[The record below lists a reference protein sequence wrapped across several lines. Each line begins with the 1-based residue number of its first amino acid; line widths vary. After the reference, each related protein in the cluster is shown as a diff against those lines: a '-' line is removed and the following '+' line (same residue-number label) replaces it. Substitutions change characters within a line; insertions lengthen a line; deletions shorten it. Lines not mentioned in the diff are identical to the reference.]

1 LNEPADQARRS
12 VEAARAAVV
21 SAWLKVRDADGAS
34 SSSSPPDGAE
44 TAAIGKESAG
54 EEKSLLDRYMPTPQ
68 AAAVAVMALLA
79 AGVIIGAV
87 TDPLAQSAGRSTILV
102 SVPSP
107 QPEAEAAE
115 PEPGG
120 RTFEEKPPVAESVP
134 APAPAPPPVEI
145 VEEGGEEAAPPKEKP
160 PFELPEGTLPPV
172 THLFMI
178 VLGEGGYE
186 TAFGKASTSPYL
198 AETLAGR
205 GEVLENYYAV
215 TQGVL
220 ANEIAIL
227 SGQGPT
233 PQTAAGCP
241 EYADISP
248 GTVDPATVGSTEQ
261 VEGAGCV
268 YPATTPT
275 LLGQLKA
282 AGQTWKA
289 YVESP
294 PASTQ
299 PLCGPGP
306 DPVAEFHSL
315 LDNGECSES
324 TVGIDQLATDL
335 KKASTE
341 VPALSYIHPN
351 ACHDGS
357 ETPCAPG
364 QPAGLAGAEAFLSSV
379 VPEIEESDA
388 YKVGGMIAIT
398 FAQAPQAGP
407 APDSSACCATPEY
420 PNLPLAAAVQP
431 DPQGVKP
438 SGGGGRVGMLLLSPY
453 VLAGSVAEGYFNHFS
468 FLCSVEELF
477 GLTPLGYAA
486 EPVVQPFDESVY
498 NNIES

>member
-1 LNEPADQARRS
+1 MNDPADQTRRS
-12 VEAARAAVV
+12 VDAAKAAVV
-21 SAWLKVRDADGAS
+21 SAWLKVRDADRAP
-34 SSSSPPDGAE
+34 SSPPD
-44 TAAIGKESAG
+44 AADKADSEKESAD

-79 AGVIIGAV
+79 AGVVIGTV

-102 SVPSP
+102 SVRGP
-107 QPEAEAAE
+107 QHEEEAAE
-115 PEPGG
+115 PEPT
-120 RTFEEKPPVAESVP
+120 REILEEEAPVAET
-134 APAPAPPPVEI
+134 APAPVPVAAPQEI
-145 VEEGGEEAAPPKEKP
+145 VEEPVKGPTPPEKKP
-160 PFELPEGTLPPV
+160 PFELPEATLPPV

-178 VLGEGGYE
+178 VLGEGSYE
-186 TAFGKASTSPYL
+186 ASFGEGSIAPYL
-198 AETLAGR
+198 SETLAGK

-220 ANEIAIL
+220 ANEIAL
-227 SGQGPT
+227 MSGQGPT

-248 GTVDPATVGSTEQ
+248 GTVDPATEQ
-261 VEGAGCV
+261 VAGAGCV
-268 YPATTPT
+268 YPATTST

-294 PASTQ
+294 PAATQ
-299 PLCGPGP
+299 PQPPCGPGP
-306 DPVAEFHSL
+306 NPVANFHSL
-315 LDNGECSES
+315 LDDGECAES
-324 TVGIDQLATDL
+324 TVGLDQLAPDL
-335 KKASTE
+335 EKTSTE
-341 VPALSYIHPN
+341 IPALSYIVPN
-351 ACHDGS
+351 ACHNGS
-357 ETPCAPG
+357 ETPCGPG
-364 QPAGLAGAEAFLSSV
+364 QPAGLVGVEAFLSSV

-420 PNLPLAAAVQP
+420 PNLPPATATQP
-431 DPQGVKP
+431 NPEGVKP
-438 SGGGGRVGMLLLSPY
+438 FGGGGRVGMLLLSPY

-468 FLCSVEELF
+468 FLRSVEEVF
-477 GLTPLGYAA
+477 GLPALGYAA

-498 NNIES
+498 NNTES

>member
-1 LNEPADQARRS
+1 MNDPADQARRS
-12 VEAARAAVV
+12 VEAAKAAVV
-21 SAWLKVRDADGAS
+21 SAWLKVRDADKAP
-34 SSSSPPDGAE
+34 SSPPD
-44 TAAIGKESAG
+44 AAKKAGSEKESAD
-54 EEKSLLDRYMPTPQ
+54 EETSLLDRYMPTPQ

-79 AGVIIGAV
+79 AGVILGAV
-87 TDPLAQSAGRSTILV
+87 TDPVAQSAGRSTILV
-102 SVPSP
+102 SAPSP
-107 QPEAEAAE
+107 QPEEEAAGLE
-115 PEPGG
+115 PTGG
-120 RTFEEKPPVAESVP
+120 ILKEEAPVAETAPAPVPVAAPEEIVEQAGKDAPPPEEKPR
-134 APAPAPPPVEI
+134 
-145 VEEGGEEAAPPKEKP
+145 
-160 PFELPEGTLPPV
+160 FELPEATLPPV

-178 VLGEGGYE
+178 VLGEGSYE
-186 TAFGKASTSPYL
+186 AAFGKGSTAPYL
-198 AETLAGR
+198 AETLVGK
-205 GEVLENYYAV
+205 GEVLKNYYAV

-220 ANEIAIL
+220 ANEIALL

-268 YPATTPT
+268 YPATTST

-294 PASTQ
+294 PAATQ
-299 PLCGPGP
+299 LPCGPGP
-306 DPVAEFHSL
+306 NPVANFHSL
-315 LDNGECSES
+315 LDNGECAES
-324 TVGIDQLATDL
+324 TVGLDQLAPDL
-335 KKASTE
+335 RKTSTE
-341 VPALSYIHPN
+341 IPALSYIVPD
-351 ACHDGS
+351 ACHNGS
-357 ETPCAPG
+357 EVPCAPG
-364 QPAGLAGAEAFLSSV
+364 QPAGLAGAEAFLRSV

-388 YKVGGMIAIT
+388 YKAGGMTAIT

-420 PNLPLAAAVQP
+420 PNLPPAAAAQP

-468 FLCSVEELF
+468 FLRSVEELF
-477 GLTPLGYAA
+477 GLIPLGYAA

-498 NNIES
+498 NNTES